1 MRSNMIRDGI
11 KLPDNVLEK
20 LPEAIQSV
28 KMHPE
33 VMALYSLGSAVTH
46 ELKPLSDLDFA
57 ILLSFGLTR
66 RQRFDK
72 HLELI
77 GIFNDTFH
85 TDEIDLTILNDAP
98 FHFCVQVFKT
108 GKLLYC
114 KNNAEL
120 IDFREQVIKNYLDFK
135 YFRDSFDRTFLKG
148 IGYNG

>member
-1 MRSNMIRDGI
+1 MIREEM

-20 LPEAIQSV
+20 LPEAIQTV
-28 KMHPE
+28 KMRPE
-33 VMALYSLGSAVTH
+33 VMALYSLGSAAKK

-57 ILLSFGLTR
+57 ILLSSQLNR
-66 RQRFDK
+66 KQRFKK

-77 GIFNDTFH
+77 GIFNNIFR

-98 FHFCVQVFKT
+98 FRFCFVVLKT

-114 KNNAEL
+114 KNKAEL
-120 IDFREQVIKNYLDFK
+120 IDFRDQVMKNYLDFK
-135 YFRDSFDRTFLKG
+135 YFRDSFDNAFLKG

>member
-1 MRSNMIRDGI
+1 MIRDGI

-20 LPEAIQSV
+20 LPEVIQAV

-33 VMALYSLGSAVTH
+33 VMALYSFGSVATN

-57 ILLSFGLTR
+57 ILLSFRLTR

-72 HLELI
+72 HIELI
-77 GIFNDTFH
+77 GIFNTVFH
-85 TDEIDLTILNDAP
+85 TDEIDLTILNDAA
-98 FHFCVQVFKT
+98 FGFCFVVLKT

-114 KNNAEL
+114 RNKAEL
-120 IDFREQVIKNYLDFK
+120 IDFRDQVMKNYLDFK